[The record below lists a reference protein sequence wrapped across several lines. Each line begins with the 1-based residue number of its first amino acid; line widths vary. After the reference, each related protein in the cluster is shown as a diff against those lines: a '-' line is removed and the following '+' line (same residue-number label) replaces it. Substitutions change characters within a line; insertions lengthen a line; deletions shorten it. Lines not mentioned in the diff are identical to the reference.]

1 MKNCW
6 GTARRAQCQLMTHRC
21 RSIRLKE
28 YNYCQPGAYFVTV
41 CAHHQECAFGDV
53 IDGNMHLN
61 ECGQLVG
68 REWLKTFDIRKNL
81 LLDQYIVMPNHF
93 HGIIVMTAGRG
104 TLQRAPA
111 LEQFGKPV
119 SNSLPTIIRLFKST
133 TTKQINEWRKTPG
146 MCLWQRN
153 YYEHII
159 RNEDELNRVR
169 EYVANNPL
177 QWEFDTENPNG
188 RGTLQRAPTKKQW
201 GYLEEKICGKAQEN
215 NSPKSMRGTSFPSL
229 HGRQRN

>member
-6 GTARRAQCQLMTHRC
+6 GTGRRAQCRLMTHHR

-41 CAHHQECAFGDV
+41 CTHNQECVFGDV

-61 ECGQLVG
+61 ECGQVVG
-68 REWLKTFDIRKNL
+68 KEWLKTFDIRKNL
-81 LLDQYIVMPNHF
+81 LLDKYIVMPNHF
-93 HGIIVMTAGRG
+93 HGIIVITAGRG
-104 TLQRAPA
+104 TLQRAPT

-119 SNSLPTIIRLFKST
+119 SNSLPTIIRLLKST

-146 MCLWQRN
+146 MYLWQRN

-169 EYVANNPL
+169 EYVANNSL
-177 QWEFDTENPNG
+177 QWQFDTEN
-188 RGTLQRAPTKKQW
+188 QW
-201 GYLEEKICGKAQEN
+201 GYLEEKICGKTEKIIA
-215 NSPKSMRGTSFPSL
+215 PKV
-229 HGRQRN
+229 